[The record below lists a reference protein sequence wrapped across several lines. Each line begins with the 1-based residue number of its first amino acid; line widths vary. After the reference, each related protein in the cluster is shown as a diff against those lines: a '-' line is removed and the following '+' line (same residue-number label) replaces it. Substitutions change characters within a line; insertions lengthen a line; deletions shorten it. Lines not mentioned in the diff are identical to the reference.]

1 MVFLI
6 RERKRKKE
14 RVRECVRE
22 GMKRKKIEKNKG
34 RERERWERERERPLF
49 FFNSYLEQLKYNSV
63 TSIKV
68 WQFIS
73 IYKNYSLS
81 SYVFLITFCRRKRKN
96 CYYFRYYK
104 LYTLHYLAKDKGRA
118 WREGRPPASQI
129 SWGSKKCSKFKKIQ
143 NI

>member
-1 MVFLI
+1 MRKRGEKDREIELYSFLI
-6 RERKRKKE
+6 HTP
-14 RVRECVRE
+14 
-22 GMKRKKIEKNKG
+22 NN
-34 RERERWERERERPLF
+34 W
-49 FFNSYLEQLKYNSV
+49 KYNSV

-73 IYKNYSLS
+73 IYKNYFLS

-96 CYYFRYYK
+96 CYYSRYYN